1 MRTKMGKSHFRR
13 RRSRRVRALFDEML
27 VVEHKGTIR
36 RVKRLAPYLKQ
47 KS

>member
-13 RRSRRVRALFDEML
+13 RKSRRVRAMFDEL
-27 VVEHKGTIR
+27 FVVENKGVIR